1 MIYLVF
7 LCKRLTMKKIIV
19 IILIYLFICPVVAQQ
34 GFQFEKKVNKITV
47 PFKLINNLVFVPIK
61 VNGIELNFLLDT
73 GVAETILFSLEDK
86 KEVRFFNAEKILLK
100 GLGSQEAVE
109 GLKSTNNIL
118 EFNSMKYSNH
128 ILYIILDPEFN
139 LSSHVG
145 IPVNGIIGYHF
156 FRNNLVEVNYKK
168 KRVIVYKDND
178 KNRKKIEKNY
188 KTIPISVEK
197 SKPYLKS
204 TVVQDNKEIPVK
216 LLIDI
221 GNSDAIWLFQDQS
234 ELIKVPAKNFEDFL
248 GRGFSGDVKGKRA
261 IIKKFEMGDFEFNN
275 PVVAFPDSVSIRNVN
290 MVPDRKGSVGGEIM
304 KRFAVVFDYQNN
316 QIYLKKN
323 SDYSTPF
330 SYNKSGVEIQQNGLQ
345 WVQETVR
352 METVPLSKK
361 FNESGD
367 VKVFM
372 DDFKYKFKLKP
383 IYEIAYVRQNSPA
396 ANAGLQKGDIIILI
410 NNNPIHKL
418 SLQEINA
425 LFKEEEEKWIT
436 LEIERKSEILKFRFQ
451 LYNIL

>member
-1 MIYLVF
+1 MIFLVF
-7 LCKRLTMKKIIV
+7 LCKRLIMKKTII
-19 IILIYLFICPVVAQQ
+19 IILLHLFTCFVFAQQ
-34 GFQFEKKVNKITV
+34 GFQFDENKNKISV

-61 VNGIELNFLLDT
+61 VNGVELNFLLDT

-100 GLGSQEAVE
+100 GLGGQEAVE

-118 EFNSMKYSNH
+118 EFNSMKYRNH
-128 ILYIILDPEFN
+128 MLYIILDPDFN

-156 FRNNLVEVNYKK
+156 FRNNLVEVNYSK
-168 KRVIVYKDND
+168 KRVIVYKDNSQ
-178 KNRKKIEKNY
+178 NRKKIK
-188 KTIPISVEK
+188 KSFRTIPITVEK

-204 TVVQDNKEIPVK
+204 TIIQDNKEIPVK

-221 GNSDAIWLFQDQS
+221 GNSDAIWLFQDRS
-234 ELIKVPAKNFEDFL
+234 ELIKIPNKNFEDFL

-261 IIKKFEMGDFEFNN
+261 LIKKFEMGDFEFNN
-275 PVVAFPDSVSIRNVN
+275 PVVAFPDSLSIRNVN

-304 KRFAVVFDYQNN
+304 KRFAVVFDYPNS
-316 QIYLKKN
+316 QIHLKKN
-323 SDYSTPF
+323 KDYSAPF
-330 SYNKSGVEIQQNGLQ
+330 SYNKSGVEIQQSGLQ

-352 METVPLSKK
+352 METVPLSTKY
-361 FNESGD
+361 NESGG

-372 DDFKYKFKLKP
+372 DDFKYKFQLKP
-383 IYEIAYVRQNSPA
+383 IYEIAYVRENSPA
-396 ANAGLQKGDIIILI
+396 ANVGLQKGDLIILI

-425 LFKEEEEKWIT
+425 LFKAEEDKWIT
-436 LEIERKSEILKFRFQ
+436 LEVERNSQILKFRFQ

>member
-1 MIYLVF
+1 
-7 LCKRLTMKKIIV
+7 MKKTIV
-19 IILIYLFICPVVAQQ
+19 LILISLFTRPFFAQQ
-34 GFQFEKKVNKITV
+34 GFQFEKDMNKISV

-61 VNGIELNFLLDT
+61 VNGVELNFLLDT

-128 ILYIILDPEFN
+128 MLYIILDPEFN

-145 IPVNGIIGYHF
+145 IPVNGIIGYQF
-156 FRNNLVEVNYKK
+156 FRNNLVEVNYRK

-178 KNRKKIEKNY
+178 KNRKKIEKSY
-188 KTIPISVEK
+188 QTIPITVEK

-204 TVVQDNKEIPVK
+204 TIIHDNKEIPVK

-221 GNSDAIWLFQDQS
+221 GNSDAVWLFQDRS
-234 ELIKVPAKNFEDFL
+234 ELIKVPEKNFEDFL
-248 GRGFSGDVKGKRA
+248 GRGFSGDVKGRRA

-275 PVVAFPDSVSIRNVN
+275 PVVAYPDSVSIRNVN

-304 KRFAVVFDYQNN
+304 KRFTVVFDYKNN

-323 SDYSTPF
+323 SDYSAPF

-352 METVPLSKK
+352 METVPLSTKD
-361 FNESGD
+361 NNSGGIR
-367 VKVFM
+367 VFTN
-372 DDFKYKFKLKP
+372 DFKYKFQLKP
-383 IYEIAYVRQNSPA
+383 IYEIAHVRQNSPA

-418 SLQEINA
+418 SLQEINT
-425 LFKEEEEKWIT
+425 LFKAEEEKWIT
-436 LEIERKSEILKFRFQ
+436 LEVERKSEILKFRFQ